1 MTDIFSLSGSPGL
14 LRDNL
19 MLVLLG
25 AAMLAAAVGAAGLV
39 FAKNVPAQRMRALAA
54 SPDVGVAPPKLTK
67 TRNSVPTGIMKT
79 LIPDDPSEIA
89 QIDFQLNQCGLGGP
103 NAVRNFF
110 LVRLGLALST
120 PVLVVLSA
128 LLASAQLLPQAL
140 NDMVT
145 TATGLRLLQVA
156 AVGGAMGFYGPGYWL
171 QGRLKAR
178 RKKIQ
183 EAFPNALDL
192 LQISVEAGLGFDAAM
207 SRVGQEISRI
217 SPEISY
223 EFLFVLQEVQA
234 GRDREQSMSEMAERM
249 GIVEATSFVTVVA
262 QSMQFGTSLSVALR
276 NYAIEMRE
284 NRELAAQEKANRLPV
299 QMSAVMSLM
308 MLPALFLITLA
319 PIIIRYVSIF

>member
-1 MTDIFSLSGSPGL
+1 MPAFDTFAAFASLLQQNL
-14 LRDNL
+14 L
-19 MLVLLG
+19 LVVLG
-25 AAMLAAAVGAAGLV
+25 FALLAAAIGAAGLA
-39 FAKNVPAQRMRALAA
+39 FSTNVPAQRMRALLKA
-54 SPDVGVAPPKLTK
+54 DAPGSALPKLKK

-89 QIDFQLNQCGLGGP
+89 QIDFQLTQCGLGGP

-110 LVRLGLALST
+110 LVRLGLALLT
-120 PVLVVLSA
+120 PIAVVLAA
-128 LLASAQLLPQAL
+128 LLASAGILPQAL
-140 NDMVT
+140 GDAVS
-145 TATGLRLLQVA
+145 TASTLRLIQCA
-156 AVGGAMGFYGPGYWL
+156 AVGGAVGFYGPGYWL
-171 QGRLKAR
+171 QSRLKAR
-178 RKKIQ
+178 RDRIQ
-183 EAFPNALDL
+183 AAFPNALDL

-234 GRDREQSMSEMAERM
+234 GRDREQAMLEMAERM
-249 GIVEATSFVTVVA
+249 GIAEATSFVTVVA

-276 NYAIEMRE
+276 NYAEEMRE